1 MKELLFRECLQIKT
15 LSIFQVVSV
24 YTPSTSKAPTKTEL
38 KALSNR
44 IKNRGQYEFNI
55 NPDFL
60 FDFRGF

>member
-1 MKELLFRECLQIKT
+1 MQSKMKELLFRECLQIKT

-44 IKNRGQYEFNI
+44 IKNRGQY
-55 NPDFL
+55 
-60 FDFRGF
+60 